1 MSFNSLYIRW
11 LFRFVFILGISG
23 KLYAQSAEL
32 NSVSDLKFSVIDGR
46 EVLSSAED
54 RQGNTWIKGR
64 IPSSLLPGPVIF
76 QIPSMQVVDYDMY
89 LQEGR
94 QLKQMQKNIDLKG
107 HAIQARYPVYYFTA
121 KDSIYYLNIKKQPIQ
136 RTNIVIDE
144 PGRFVKQANINFM
157 INSLYY
163 GLAIMSIIFNIVLYL
178 IFRDKRFWLYSLLQ
192 LGIFVIFFY
201 QDGMF
206 YFFSKSNWVNPHFL
220 LWNIAICAVLSGIF
234 AYYFLDLKKKVPRF
248 KQIAIPIIGAIFLTV
263 FLYTWT
269 DMQLFRNLASLL
281 FYLLPAICIYNA
293 VKMFREDVYAR
304 FLVLSFGFIAL
315 VSVFYTLN
323 NYIDSPFLSFFG
335 MDTIRFASTLEII
348 SVSFAIIFKVR
359 YLQDENERYRQ
370 ELNRYLHELEEFKN
384 IGDVFKKNINREK
397 VNGNEEVMQELKL
410 LCHLTEREAEVLMC
424 IFNRLTNQEISEKL
438 FISLSTTKYHVSN
451 LYLKLDVKN
460 RKEIQQVFYSQG
472 IELG

>member
-1 MSFNSLYIRW
+1 MPYTSLYIRW

-23 KLYAQSAEL
+23 KIYAQSAEL
-32 NSVSDLKFSVIDGR
+32 PSVSDLKFSIVNGR
-46 EVLSSAED
+46 EGLLSAED
-54 RQGNTWIKGR
+54 KQGNTWIKGR

-89 LQEGR
+89 LQQGI
-94 QLKQMQKNIDLKG
+94 QLKKMQKNIDLKG
-107 HAIQARYPVYYFTA
+107 NTIQTRYPVYYFTA

-136 RTNIVIDE
+136 RMNIVIDE
-144 PGRFVKQANINFM
+144 PGRFVRQANINFM
-157 INSLYY
+157 VNSLYY
-163 GLAIMSIIFNIVLYL
+163 GLAIMSIIFNVVLYL

-234 AYYFLDLKKKVPRF
+234 AYYFLDLKNKVPRF
-248 KQIAIPIIGAIFLTV
+248 KQIAIPIISTIFLTV
-263 FLYTWT
+263 ILHTWT
-269 DMQLFRNLASLL
+269 EMQLFRNLASLL
-281 FYLLPAICIYNA
+281 FYLLPVICIYHA
-293 VKMFREDVYAR
+293 IKMFREDVYAR

-323 NYIDSPFLSFFG
+323 NYIDSPFLSFFS

-348 SVSFAIIFKVR
+348 SISFAIIFKVR
-359 YLQDENERYRQ
+359 ALQHENERYRE
-370 ELNRYLHELEEFKN
+370 ELNRYLIELKEFKN
-384 IGDVFKKNINREK
+384 IGYAFQKNLDREK
-397 VNGNEEVMQELKL
+397 VSGNEEVMQELKL
-410 LCHLTEREAEVLMC
+410 LYHLTERETEVLMC

-460 RKEIQQVFYSQG
+460 RKEIQQVFYSQV
-472 IELG
+472 